1 MHILKVLNNNVVI
14 VKDDDC
20 LEKVVMGKGLGFQV
34 KPGQLVERNKIEK
47 IFILADEVSAPS
59 PQVIPHNVSAAA
71 TPQATPPA
79 SSPDLG
85 AVPPQLYQICH
96 DFVTQ
101 AGERLHLSFRNSLTL
116 ALADHIFYALQRLI
130 KGEHVVNALLQE
142 IKQFYPEEYSLST
155 LALELIKKQTGLN
168 LPEDE
173 AGFIALHLVNAA
185 LDENMPKTMEVTRL
199 IADILSIVNTQLGI
213 SPDNHS
219 LDYTRFITHLKF
231 FAHRLLL
238 KQDLPPCADFLFD
251 EIKRHY
257 PVSYNCV
264 KRINMYVKQRFGHE
278 ISRDEITFL
287 TVHIERVRNA
297 TTGQ

>member
-1 MHILKVLNNNVVI
+1 MHILKMLNNNVVI
-14 VKDDDC
+14 VKDDDG

-34 KPGQLVERNKIEK
+34 KPGQPVDTSKIEK
-47 IFILADEVSAPS
+47 IFTLADEVSAP
-59 PQVIPHNVSAAA
+59 H
-71 TPQATPPA
+71 PQATPANTVGALA
-79 SSPDLG
+79 SAQAAPTDLG
-85 AVPPQLYQICH
+85 DVPPQLYQICH

-116 ALADHIFYALQRLI
+116 ALADHIFYSLQRLI

-142 IKQFYPEEYSLST
+142 IKQFYPEEYSLGT
-155 LALELIKKQTGLN
+155 QALALIKQQTGLN

-199 IADILSIVNTQLGI
+199 IADILSIVNPQLGI

-251 EIKRHY
+251 EIKKHY

-264 KRINMYVKQRFGHE
+264 KRIGMYVKQRFGHE

-287 TVHIERVRNA
+287 TVHIERVRFSSLSD
-297 TTGQ
+297 